1 MTNNAYQETTFF
13 ITDTKLYVPI
23 VTLSNQDNEKL
34 LQQSKSGF
42 KKTVKWN
49 RYQSKIWTERQN
61 QYFDFLFDSSLQGVN
76 RLLVL
81 SLADEA

>member
-1 MTNNAYQETTFF
+1 MANNAYQETTFL
-13 ITDTKLYVPI
+13 ITDTKIYVPI

-42 KKTVKWN
+42 EKTVKWN

-61 QYFDFLFDSSLQGVN
+61 QYFDFLFDPSLQGVN
-76 RLLVL
+76 RLFVL

>member
-1 MTNNAYQETTFF
+1 MANNAYQETTFL
-13 ITDTKLYVPI
+13 ITDTKIYVPI

-49 RYQSKIWTERQN
+49 RYQSKIWAERQN
-61 QYFDFLFDSSLQGVN
+61 QYFDFLFDPSLQGVN
-76 RLLVL
+76 RLFVL